1 MKIKSIGF
9 SITNNNTAVSTKDLL
24 DYLIQKSTHEIKRI
38 DYNRQI
44 LLTEET
50 NYYSGLV
57 LTYKNQ
63 TKNCLSTI
71 KNGQFSIKV
80 EDILSDD
87 KVVSFNFFCI
97 NKTSLKGLYM
107 YHRGSCSLNNLF
119 SSWQSF
125 SSQLI
130 RKKMTE
136 ELKKL
141 PQPRDEIKV
150 KAIQDKYEGRLSF
163 SVIIDKAGL
172 QTLLQSFNEIKSA
185 SFRFDS
191 IDFKDSDM
199 IGVEQFTRNTEVTFN
214 ISDNDKSKVQQIGDN
229 LGKVFN
235 NIAGISRGVIHAI
248 DHGKNERVIDLIN
261 SPCFFGEY
269 DFDTIASNVNGL
281 NNANYVGNAIIGMI
295 KEEME
300 NGSQRKRFV

>member
-1 MKIKSIGF
+1 
-9 SITNNNTAVSTKDLL
+9 
-24 DYLIQKSTHEIKRI
+24 
-38 DYNRQI
+38 
-44 LLTEET
+44 
-50 NYYSGLV
+50 
-57 LTYKNQ
+57 
-63 TKNCLSTI
+63 
-71 KNGQFSIKV
+71 
-80 EDILSDD
+80 
-87 KVVSFNFFCI
+87 
-97 NKTSLKGLYM
+97 M